1 MPVAGGQPQRVTRFQ
16 ADLPTVAWGA
26 DAGHLAVLTERNLF
40 LVPLD
45 GSVPRPLAP
54 GALHGGLSWHTP

>member
-1 MPVAGGQPQRVTRFQ
+1 VTRFQ

-26 DAGHLAVLTERNLF
+26 DPGQLAVLTERNLF

-45 GSVPRPLAP
+45 GAPPRPLVP
-54 GALHGGLSWHTP
+54 GAVHGGLSWYAP